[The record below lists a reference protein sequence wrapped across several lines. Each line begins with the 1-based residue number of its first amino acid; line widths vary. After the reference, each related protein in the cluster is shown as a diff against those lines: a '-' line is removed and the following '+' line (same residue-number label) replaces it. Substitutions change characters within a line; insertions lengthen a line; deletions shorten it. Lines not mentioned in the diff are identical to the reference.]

1 MITQET
7 RRESN
12 KMVDRL
18 TRCRKIMEAYA
29 TYGPMTAREC
39 ARKLGFTDLNAVKP
53 RITELCQKGY
63 LRACGKAYDGLTK
76 RNVAVFAAV
85 PSAAMTR
92 ETAPMQGTPE
102 SAQHDRL
109 RPTAMEREESN

>member
-12 KMVDRL
+12 RLVDRL
-18 TRCRKIMEAYA
+18 TRSKKILEAYA
-29 TYGPMTAREC
+29 RYGPMTAREC

-63 LRACGKAYDGLTK
+63 LRACGKEYDSLTC
-76 RNVAVFAAV
+76 RNVALFELV
-85 PSAAMTR
+85 
-92 ETAPMQGTPE
+92 
-102 SAQHDRL
+102 
-109 RPTAMEREESN
+109 EEEKC

>member
-29 TYGPMTAREC
+29 RYGPMTAREC

-63 LRACGKAYDGLTK
+63 LRACGKAYDDLTK